1 MKHSEYALIRNE
13 YNNFDE
19 IQTEFHD
26 RDHDFLPDPNYT
38 CIDVLQ
44 HNEKFVETLAIL
56 MQYHDKIQQCYFAT
70 INGPKF
76 VAPHKNKDIHD
87 NNLRTHYG
95 IIVHP
100 KDDGVLN
107 VGRKKYIWKENES
120 FIFDTKQLHNVYKS
134 MHYKRVVLIV
144 DSLNC

>member
-1 MKHSEYALIRNE
+1 MFNSEYAVIRSE
-13 YNNFDE
+13 YSNFGSP
-19 IQTEFHD
+19 QTEFNHI
-26 RDHDFLPDPNYT
+26 DHDFLPDSNYT

-44 HNEKFVETLAIL
+44 HHEKFAQTLQIVK
-56 MQYHDKIQQCYFAT
+56 QYHDNIQQCYFAT

-76 VAPHKNKDIHD
+76 VAPHKNTNIQD

-107 VGRKKYIWKENES
+107 VGRKKYVWKENEC
-120 FIFDTKQLHNVYKS
+120 FKFDTKQLHNVYKS

-144 DSLNC
+144 DSSS

>member
-1 MKHSEYALIRNE
+1 MNTEEYAIIRGE
-13 YNNFDE
+13 YNSFD
-19 IQTEFHD
+19 IPQTEFHD
-26 RDHDFLPDPNYT
+26 LDHEFLPDANYT
-38 CIDVLQ
+38 CVDVLQ
-44 HNEKFVETLAIL
+44 HNEKFAHTLNIVEK
-56 MQYHDKIQQCYFAT
+56 YHNNVQQCYFAT

-76 VAPHKNKDIHD
+76 VAPHKNKDVSD

-120 FIFDTKQLHNVYKS
+120 FTFDTKQLHNVYKS

-144 DSLNC
+144 DSFNF